1 MAELTKEE
9 LESLTKYRLIL
20 ERKTNGSIIE
30 GIELLQQKQLAA
42 LYDEILQNKLNTNK
56 HSVIGSMLVKRY
68 AFLAALVLYCMT
80 SYDKGINSSI
90 NNLSLQ
96 TDDDDPIWLPSFYFN
111 DLVVTTPDP
120 DRDSWRETVIT
131 ALFKENITMILSN
144 VSKASKVSKSILWEN
159 IAIYIFWMYESLLE
173 DEGISDEMK
182 SKVKEDF
189 SYVILHAPAE
199 AFGLTNKNPLTM
211 YFHEKKNNVRKRS
224 TCCLFYFT
232 SKNGDRC
239 QTCPI
244 ECKQPMT
251 Q

>member
-9 LESLTKYRLIL
+9 LESLTKYRLIT
-20 ERKTNGSIIE
+20 EKKTNGSIIK
-30 GIELLQQKQLAA
+30 GKDLLQEKRLTA
-42 LYDEILQNKLNTNK
+42 LYEEILQNKLNTNK

-80 SYDKGINSSI
+80 IYDKGINSSI
-90 NNLSLQ
+90 KNLSLQ

-111 DLVVTTPDP
+111 SLGVTTPDT
-120 DRDSWRETVIT
+120 DRNSWRDTVIT
-131 ALFKENITMILSN
+131 SLFKDNISLILTN

-173 DEGISDEMK
+173 EESFLDEMK
-182 SKVKEDF
+182 SKIREDF
-189 SYVILHAPAE
+189 LYVILHAPAE
-199 AFGLTNKNPLTM
+199 AFGLKDKNPLTK

-244 ECKQPMT
+244 ECK
-251 Q
+251 

>member
-9 LESLTKYRLIL
+9 LYSLTKYRIIT
-20 ERKTNGSIIE
+20 EKKTNGSIIK
-30 GIELLQQKQLAA
+30 GADLLQQKHLTS
-42 LYDEILQNKLNTNK
+42 LYDEILQYKLNTNK

-111 DLVVTTPDP
+111 NLVVTTPDT
-120 DRDSWRETVIT
+120 DRNSWREAVIT
-131 ALFKENITMILSN
+131 ALFKDNISIIINN

-173 DEGISDEMK
+173 DESISDEMK
-182 SKVKEDF
+182 SKIKEDF
-189 SYVILHAPAE
+189 SYVIIHAPAE
-199 AFGLTNKNPLTM
+199 AFGLKDKNPLTM
-211 YFHEKKNNVRKRS
+211 YFHDKKNNVRKRS
-224 TCCLFYFT
+224 TCCLFYYT

-244 ECKQPMT
+244 ECKQPT
-251 Q
+251 T